1 MNSKFSKMTIEQPF
15 CYSIFILDVLLGRDL
30 ISSVTGEDLFR
41 STIEGL
47 SDFIRKKNI
56 AKSVAENLFN
66 KQMFMKIIME
76 EFIKLIKEKKGW
88 LNVGFFF
95 NQG

>member
-1 MNSKFSKMTIEQPF
+1 MNSKFSKMSIEQSF

-30 ISSVTGEDLFR
+30 ISSVTGEDLFG

-47 SDFIRKKNI
+47 SDFVRKKNI
-56 AKSVAENLFN
+56 VKSVAENHFN
-66 KQMFMKIIME
+66 KQMSMKIIME